1 VLVTLFW
8 SANGG
13 DAATLSLVDE
23 TETAVANWPLT
34 FPNLPDGL
42 WREQQLVQLPVNL
55 VDGSYRWQIT
65 FGDGQSITWA
75 RLQISA
81 PERVLE
87 PPDVTSVMEV
97 TLDEQVTL
105 WGVTLREEGEEL
117 VVELVWRGERPM
129 TESYHVFLHLLG
141 TDGSLIAQSDG
152 VPAGDRPTM
161 GWLPGEYI
169 TDVRRLPLPPDNDY
183 SVQVG
188 LYVPNGERLQTAD
201 NQDAILL
208 ESTD

>member
-1 VLVTLFW
+1 
-8 SANGG
+8 
-13 DAATLSLVDE
+13 
-23 TETAVANWPLT
+23 
-34 FPNLPDGL
+34 
-42 WREQQLVQLPVNL
+42 
-55 VDGSYRWQIT
+55 
-65 FGDGQSITWA
+65 
-75 RLQISA
+75 
-81 PERVLE
+81 
-87 PPDVTSVMEV
+87 
-97 TLDEQVTL
+97 
-105 WGVTLREEGEEL
+105 
-117 VVELVWRGERPM
+117 M